1 MFHGYEAKRKVASF
15 GYDYDFNDRSI
26 SKSNTIPQDFQNI
39 VTRVSQE
46 IGLIS
51 SEIEEL
57 LVTQYHAGSVIN
69 WHRDAPPFK
78 LIAGISLK
86 SDCIFKLRPYAKAAQ
101 TRKAT
106 LSFNVQASSLYI
118 IQDEARTDFEHC
130 IAPVKKERYSLT
142 FRTLN
147 K

>member
-26 SKSNTIPQDFQNI
+26 SKSNTILQDFQNI

-57 LVTQYHAGSVIN
+57 LVTQYHEGSVIN

-86 SDCIFKLRPYAKAAQ
+86 SDCIFKLRPYAKAA
-101 TRKAT
+101 
-106 LSFNVQASSLYI
+106 
-118 IQDEARTDFEHC
+118 
-130 IAPVKKERYSLT
+130 
-142 FRTLN
+142 
-147 K
+147 